1 MRGLGQ
7 EEADMAGL
15 RAAGGGWSGRPGGHV
30 EGSRAG
36 SAWGDR
42 EECWVKQACIGSGP
56 ARRKGWELKGAVLE
70 GFRETLR
77 GIATAETPPRGSCHV
92 STARYLPLG
101 VGDSLPRAAV
111 GFLDPET
118 RLAVSGWREVAPE
131 GSRVLE
137 PGPPKAGT
145 CPGATD
151 PARLFA
157 GEEGNG
163 VRGPAPL
170 TRENPRLQ
178 KLDALAGGSSR
189 SGWIRGVP
197 PHLALLK
204 SPVPV
209 PGRGLLGHEKP
220 TSQRRGNP
228 ASRGLEPALWR
239 REAGPRLLTRPPRL
253 GFPQPWESLSGKILV
268 SRNGLDSPLVTREG
282 KVQSYKLLAG
292 RAGFSL
298 GFSAR
303 RREPRRLWNKVEL
316 EELPR

>member
-111 GFLDPET
+111 GFLDLET

-137 PGPPKAGT
+137 PGPISFVRLKFLRSFRQ
-145 CPGATD
+145 
-151 PARLFA
+151 RLFTY
-157 GEEGNG
+157 
-163 VRGPAPL
+163 VHIP
-170 TRENPRLQ
+170 
-178 KLDALAGGSSR
+178 
-189 SGWIRGVP
+189 
-197 PHLALLK
+197 LLK
-204 SPVPV
+204 
-209 PGRGLLGHEKP
+209 
-220 TSQRRGNP
+220 
-228 ASRGLEPALWR
+228 
-239 REAGPRLLTRPPRL
+239 
-253 GFPQPWESLSGKILV
+253 
-268 SRNGLDSPLVTREG
+268 
-282 KVQSYKLLAG
+282 
-292 RAGFSL
+292 
-298 GFSAR
+298 
-303 RREPRRLWNKVEL
+303 
-316 EELPR
+316 

>member
-1 MRGLGQ
+1 ML
-7 EEADMAGL
+7 
-15 RAAGGGWSGRPGGHV
+15 
-30 EGSRAG
+30 SR
-36 SAWGDR
+36 
-42 EECWVKQACIGSGP
+42 
-56 ARRKGWELKGAVLE
+56 
-70 GFRETLR
+70 
-77 GIATAETPPRGSCHV
+77 
-92 STARYLPLG
+92 
-101 VGDSLPRAAV
+101 
-111 GFLDPET
+111 
-118 RLAVSGWREVAPE
+118 GWREVAPE

-145 CPGATD
+145 CSGAAD
-151 PARLFA
+151 PAGLFA

-163 VRGPAPL
+163 ALGPAPL
-170 TRENPRLQ
+170 TREKPRLQ

-209 PGRGLLGHEKP
+209 PGLISPPPSAAGILPLGVRSPLCGAAGLVTH
-220 TSQRRGNP
+220 
-228 ASRGLEPALWR
+228 
-239 REAGPRLLTRPPRL
+239 PPPL

-268 SRNGLDSPLVTREG
+268 SRNGRHSPLVTRER

-303 RREPRRLWNKVEL
+303 RRSRGDCGTK
-316 EELPR
+316 